1 MQEEAAIEERM
12 DFVMLSTTKPVLL
25 TATASVP
32 GPSVE
37 EKEMWD
43 NYSFYNE
50 IFDAGIDHTVAAAE
64 ERKRLER
71 EAINFDIWRG
81 ADFLPEEDPNDGELL
96 LDELE
101 QDDILTELLRNA
113 RM

>member
-25 TATASVP
+25 MVTASVP

-50 IFDAGIDHTVAAAE
+50 IFDAGINHTVAAAE
-64 ERKRLER
+64 ERKGLE
-71 EAINFDIWRG
+71 
-81 ADFLPEEDPNDGELL
+81 
-96 LDELE
+96 
-101 QDDILTELLRNA
+101 
-113 RM
+113 